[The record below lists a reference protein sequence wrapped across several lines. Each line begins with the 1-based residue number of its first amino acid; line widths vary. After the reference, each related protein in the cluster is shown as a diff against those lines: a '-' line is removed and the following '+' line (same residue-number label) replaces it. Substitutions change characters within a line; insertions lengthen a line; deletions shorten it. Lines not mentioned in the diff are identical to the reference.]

1 MPAGQNA
8 KCLTAALRWA
18 WLAQSPAAPSVGP
31 PALWQ
36 AGRSWVV
43 SRSSKR
49 TCLTPRSTSGPSVRG
64 HKGLGA
70 AGTVAQLSCF
80 RRFLSTN
87 ICLNQLPRRNE
98 TPRGPAG
105 TLPLFHGH
113 SHLKSDFVCPRRDSR
128 SLYRGS
134 VPLSSSLKPPSHP
147 CVSGLVFV
155 FVFFLCGK
163 RKREARKMSWLLVIF
178 RCCNWVLV
186 KYWLRQAKQF

>member
-1 MPAGQNA
+1 M
-8 KCLTAALRWA
+8 
-18 WLAQSPAAPSVGP
+18 
-31 PALWQ
+31 
-36 AGRSWVV
+36 

-49 TCLTPRSTSGPSVRG
+49 GCLTPRSTSGPSVRG

-70 AGTVAQLSCF
+70 AGTAAQLSCF

-155 FVFFLCGK
+155 FVFFYVGRERERQGK
-163 RKREARKMSWLLVIF
+163 CPDRWVFFLL
-178 RCCNWVLV
+178 LQ
-186 KYWLRQAKQF
+186 LSSG